1 VTRPALFRATTLTI
15 VAIIAAQPCVAA
27 KPARKSVAAVD
38 WLQVSHRTADGAIVI
53 GNPAA
58 KVHIVEYL
66 SLTCSHCA
74 ALSAGAMAPL
84 RRDYIAR
91 GLASLEVRHAVRDG
105 FDFAASLL
113 LRCDSPARYLGS
125 IEALYATQPQWMERA
140 ASASALPGFDTMPPD
155 TRLAAAAKA
164 AGFQGFFQGRG
175 MKPAAYAACLAD
187 MKAKEQLSAMA
198 SNSWERDQ
206 IPGTPTIEINGRR
219 QDQIHSWPD
228 LEPAIKAALK

>member
-1 VTRPALFRATTLTI
+1 VTRRVVFQATLAI
-15 VAIIAAQPCVAA
+15 VATVAAQPCVAA
-27 KPARKSVAAVD
+27 GPARKSVATVD
-38 WLQVSHRTADGAIVI
+38 WLQVSRRTADGAIVI

-74 ALSAGAMAPL
+74 VLSAGAMVPL

-125 IEALYATQPQWMERA
+125 IEALYAIQPEWMERA
-140 ASASALPGFDTMPPD
+140 ASVSAIPGFDSMSPD
-155 TRLAAAAKA
+155 MKVAAAASA
-164 AGFQGFFQGRG
+164 AGFPSFFQSRG
-175 MKPAAYAACLAD
+175 MTPKAYSACLAD

-198 SNSWERDQ
+198 GNSWERDR